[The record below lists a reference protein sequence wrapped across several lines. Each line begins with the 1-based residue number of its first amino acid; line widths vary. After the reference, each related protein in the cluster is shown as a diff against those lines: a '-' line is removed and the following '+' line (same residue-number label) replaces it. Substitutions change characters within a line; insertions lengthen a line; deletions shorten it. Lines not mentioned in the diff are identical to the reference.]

1 MKRLAILVMLAG
13 LPVLAACDEPAP
25 TPPVESAP
33 AVVQEEPAAPA
44 VEDVAAP
51 AAAETHTP
59 PPSTTLPAD
68 QRSSAESVQPES
80 ETLFY

>member
-1 MKRLAILVMLAG
+1 MKRLAVLVMLAG

-25 TPPVESAP
+25 PPAEPAP
-33 AVVQEEPAAPA
+33 VVQEEPVAPA

-51 AAAETHTP
+51 AAAETHAP

-68 QRSSAESVQPES
+68 KRSSAESVQPES

>member
-1 MKRLAILVMLAG
+1 MKRLAVLMMLAG

-25 TPPVESAP
+25 PPAEPAP
-33 AVVQEEPAAPA
+33 VVQEEPAAPA

-59 PPSTTLPAD
+59 PPSTTLPPD

-80 ETLFY
+80 ETMFY

>member
-1 MKRLAILVMLAG
+1 MKRLAVLMMLAG
-13 LPVLAACDEPAP
+13 LPALAACEEPAP
-25 TPPVESAP
+25 PPVEPAP
-33 AVVQEEPAAPA
+33 VVQEEELAAPA
-44 VEDVAAP
+44 VEEVATP

-59 PPSTTLPAD
+59 PPSTALPPD

>member
-25 TPPVESAP
+25 AP
-33 AVVQEEPAAPA
+33 AEPAAVVVQEEPAAPA

-68 QRSSAESVQPES
+68 KRSSAESVQPES

>member
-25 TPPVESAP
+25 PPAEPAP
-33 AVVQEEPAAPA
+33 MVVQEEPAAPA

-51 AAAETHTP
+51 AAAETHAP

-68 QRSSAESVQPES
+68 KRSSAESVQPES

>member
-25 TPPVESAP
+25 PPAEPAP
-33 AVVQEEPAAPA
+33 VVQEETVAPA

-51 AAAETHTP
+51 AAAETHAP
-59 PPSTTLPAD
+59 PPSTSLPAD
-68 QRSSAESVQPES
+68 KRSSAESVQPES

>member
-1 MKRLAILVMLAG
+1 MKRLAVLVILAG

-25 TPPVESAP
+25 PPAEPAP
-33 AVVQEEPAAPA
+33 VVQEEPAAPA

-51 AAAETHTP
+51 AVAETHTP
-59 PPSTTLPAD
+59 PPSTALPAD
-68 QRSSAESVQPES
+68 KRSSAESVQPES